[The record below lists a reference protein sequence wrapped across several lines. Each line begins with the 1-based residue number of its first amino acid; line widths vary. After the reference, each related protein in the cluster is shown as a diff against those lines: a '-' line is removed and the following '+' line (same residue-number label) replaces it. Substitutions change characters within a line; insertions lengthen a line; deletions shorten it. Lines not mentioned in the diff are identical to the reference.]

1 MNIHRG
7 KKLNLIAKKK
17 DDIAKHLMSG
27 NEVNA
32 KIWVRRGKESDGVL
46 MTDDC
51 VGGDTD
57 K

>member
-1 MNIHRG
+1 MEIIG
-7 KKLNLIAKKK
+7 VNLIAKKK

-57 K
+57 Q